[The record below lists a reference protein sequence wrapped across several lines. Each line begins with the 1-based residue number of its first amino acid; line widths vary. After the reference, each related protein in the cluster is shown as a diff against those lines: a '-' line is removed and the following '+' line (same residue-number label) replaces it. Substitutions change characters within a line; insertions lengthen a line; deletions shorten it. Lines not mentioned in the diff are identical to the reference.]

1 MTEQETPSVEEI
13 KARLKVEIPVEEE
26 APKKGAGDV
35 TEELKMLGR
44 QFAETLQSA
53 WNSEERHRV
62 ESQVREGMK
71 SFAGEIDKV
80 IREVKES
87 PAAAKVKEEAEQLK
101 ARTESAEFSHKA
113 RKGVSQGLQWLSEE
127 LGKLADQFTAAEKSP
142 DGSGAEDETA

>member
-101 ARTESAEFSHKA
+101 ARTESAEFSQKA

-127 LGKLADQFTAAEKSP
+127 LGKLADQFTAVEKSP
-142 DGSGAEDETA
+142 DGAGSEDETV